1 MTHETFMQRAI
12 ELAESVLTATPNP
25 RVGCVIVRD
34 GQIIGEGFHQRAGE
48 PHAEI
53 NALRHAGELAKGS
66 TVYVTLEPCAHTG
79 RTGPCA
85 EALVVAQVERVVYA
99 MEDPDP
105 RVSGM
110 GLARL
115 REAGIAVHGPVLE
128 AAAQAVNR
136 GFVRRVRDGLPWV
149 RCKMAMSLDG
159 RTAMASGES
168 KWITGPGARA
178 DVQRLRA
185 SSCAILTGVNT
196 VLHDDPSLNVRR
208 EQLPLSAD
216 EARYA
221 TERQPCRVIVD
232 SRLRTPPGAR
242 IVQLPGSVLML
253 TGQLLSQQREEF
265 LVQADADQVSV
276 QECAQA
282 SGSQV
287 DLRQA
292 LQFLATSHQC
302 GELMVEAGPTLSGAM
317 LKAGLVDEIVVYI
330 GARLLGSEAMP
341 LFALPGIQRMQDQI
355 ALTLTDVREL
365 DGDCRITARVGQ

>member
-1 MTHETFMQRAI
+1 MQRAI
-12 ELAESVLTATPNP
+12 ELAQSVLTTTPNP

-34 GQIIGEGFHQRAGE
+34 GQIVGEGFHQRAGE

-53 NALRHAGELAKGS
+53 NALRQAGELAKDS

-85 EALVVAQVERVVYA
+85 EALVAAQVAQVVYA

-105 RVSGM
+105 RVSGK
-110 GLARL
+110 GLEKL
-115 REAGIAVHGPVLE
+115 RAAGISVQGPVLE
-128 AAAQAVNR
+128 SAAQAVNR

-196 VLHDDPSLNVRR
+196 VLHDDPSLNVRP
-208 EQLPLSAD
+208 EQLPLSVA
-216 EARYA
+216 EAQYV
-221 TERQPCRVIVD
+221 TERQPYRVIVD
-232 SRLRTPPGAR
+232 SQLRTPPSAR
-242 IVQLPGSVLML
+242 ILQLPGAVLLL
-253 TGQLLSQQREEF
+253 TGRLSSQQQDEF
-265 LVQADADQVSV
+265 LTQAGADKVLIE
-276 QECAQA
+276 ECAAA
-282 SGSQV
+282 SGSRV

-292 LQFLATSHQC
+292 LASLATNHQC
-302 GELMVEAGPTLSGAM
+302 NEVMVEAGPTLSGAM
-317 LKAGLVDEIVVYI
+317 LQAGLIDEIVVYI

-341 LFALPGIQRMQDQI
+341 LFVLPGMQRMQDQV